1 MTNYQIRESSDY
13 YHGLRL
19 ERKEAQIQRALRSLL
34 EERSLLEDNQLSFL
48 FNQKP
53 EQNISI
59 NTVLDSILTNEIVKI
74 SEIQN
79 INFTLYDID
88 GSLIGSTVSDEE
100 TESLSN
106 QVLTDLEKSEDSK
119 IVITKSDDET
129 LLRSSFSYI
138 FNINEKKLI
147 SLCAAVECIHSYSLI
162 HDDLPAMDDDELRRG
177 NPTTHKKFDE
187 ATAILAGDALQPFA
201 FELISTIKTTDRN
214 IVQMIS
220 SLSEACGYLGMVG
233 GQIKD
238 INSNQIKDVESLD
251 SMHSE
256 KTGRLIQASIETA
269 GILSGLSASDIE
281 SLKEYGGK
289 IGLAFQIQD
298 DIIDIESPASVS
310 GKDQGS
316 DIGKDKT
323 TYPSLVGLEASKV
336 RAQELSNDAKKILQP
351 INKNTDNLDKLADY
365 IVSRKA

>member
-1 MTNYQIRESSDY
+1 MSDFEKLLGSYQARV
-13 YHGLRL
+13 
-19 ERKEAQIQRALRSLL
+19 
-34 EERSLLEDNQLSFL
+34 
-48 FNQKP
+48 NQKLEALLP
-53 EQNISI
+53 DD
-59 NTVLDSILTNEIVKI
+59 DSILI
-74 SEIQN
+74 SAMRYSVLNGGKRLRPILAYLTGELNDTEAEYID
-79 INFTLYDID
+79 TLAS
-88 GSLIGSTVSDEE
+88 SLE
-100 TESLSN
+100 
-106 QVLTDLEKSEDSK
+106 
-119 IVITKSDDET
+119 
-129 LLRSSFSYI
+129 
-138 FNINEKKLI
+138 LI
-147 SLCAAVECIHSYSLI
+147 HCYSLI

-187 ATAILAGDALQPFA
+187 ATAILAGDALQPLA
-201 FELISTIKTTDRN
+201 FELISTIKTSDRN
-214 IVQMIS
+214 KVQMIS

>member
-1 MTNYQIRESSDY
+1 MSEF
-13 YHGLRL
+13 
-19 ERKEAQIQRALRSLL
+19 EKLL
-34 EERSLLEDNQLSFL
+34 ESYQARV
-48 FNQKP
+48 NQKL
-53 EQNISI
+53 E
-59 NTVLDSILTNEIVKI
+59 VLLPDDDSILI
-74 SEIQN
+74 SAMRYSVLNGGKRLRPILAYLTGELNDTEAEYID
-79 INFTLYDID
+79 TLAS
-88 GSLIGSTVSDEE
+88 SLE
-100 TESLSN
+100 
-106 QVLTDLEKSEDSK
+106 
-119 IVITKSDDET
+119 
-129 LLRSSFSYI
+129 
-138 FNINEKKLI
+138 LI
-147 SLCAAVECIHSYSLI
+147 HCYSLI

-187 ATAILAGDALQPFA
+187 ATAILAGDALQPLA
-201 FELISTIKTTDRN
+201 FELISTIKTSDRN
-214 IVQMIS
+214 KVQMIS

-238 INSNQIKDVESLD
+238 MNSNQIKDVESLD

>member
-1 MTNYQIRESSDY
+1 MSDFEKLLGSYQARV
-13 YHGLRL
+13 
-19 ERKEAQIQRALRSLL
+19 
-34 EERSLLEDNQLSFL
+34 
-48 FNQKP
+48 NQKL
-53 EQNISI
+53 E
-59 NTVLDSILTNEIVKI
+59 VLLPDDDSILTSAMRYSVLNGGKRLRPILAYLTGELNDTEAEYID
-74 SEIQN
+74 
-79 INFTLYDID
+79 TLAS
-88 GSLIGSTVSDEE
+88 SLE
-100 TESLSN
+100 
-106 QVLTDLEKSEDSK
+106 
-119 IVITKSDDET
+119 
-129 LLRSSFSYI
+129 
-138 FNINEKKLI
+138 LI
-147 SLCAAVECIHSYSLI
+147 HCYSLI

-201 FELISTIKTTDRN
+201 FELISSIKTSDRN
-214 IVQMIS
+214 KVQMIN
-220 SLSEACGYLGMVG
+220 SLSKACGYLGMVG

-238 INSNQIKDVESLD
+238 INSKQIKDVESLD

-269 GILSGLSASDIE
+269 GILSGLSPSDIE

-336 RAQELSNDAKKILQP
+336 KAQELSNDAKKILQP

>member
-1 MTNYQIRESSDY
+1 MSEF
-13 YHGLRL
+13 
-19 ERKEAQIQRALRSLL
+19 EKLL
-34 EERSLLEDNQLSFL
+34 ESYQARV
-48 FNQKP
+48 NQKL
-53 EQNISI
+53 E
-59 NTVLDSILTNEIVKI
+59 VLLPDDDSILI
-74 SEIQN
+74 SAMRYSVLNGGKRLRPILAYLTGELNDTEAEYID
-79 INFTLYDID
+79 TLAS
-88 GSLIGSTVSDEE
+88 SLE
-100 TESLSN
+100 
-106 QVLTDLEKSEDSK
+106 
-119 IVITKSDDET
+119 
-129 LLRSSFSYI
+129 
-138 FNINEKKLI
+138 LI
-147 SLCAAVECIHSYSLI
+147 HCYSLI

-187 ATAILAGDALQPFA
+187 ATAILAGDALQPLA
-201 FELISTIKTTDRN
+201 FELICTIKTSDRN
-214 IVQMIS
+214 KVQMIS

>member
-1 MTNYQIRESSDY
+1 MSEFEKLLGSYQARV
-13 YHGLRL
+13 
-19 ERKEAQIQRALRSLL
+19 
-34 EERSLLEDNQLSFL
+34 
-48 FNQKP
+48 NQKL
-53 EQNISI
+53 E
-59 NTVLDSILTNEIVKI
+59 VLLPDDDSILI
-74 SEIQN
+74 SAMRYSVLNGGKRLRPILAYLTGELNDTEAEYID
-79 INFTLYDID
+79 TLAS
-88 GSLIGSTVSDEE
+88 SLE
-100 TESLSN
+100 
-106 QVLTDLEKSEDSK
+106 
-119 IVITKSDDET
+119 
-129 LLRSSFSYI
+129 
-138 FNINEKKLI
+138 LI
-147 SLCAAVECIHSYSLI
+147 HCYSLI

-187 ATAILAGDALQPFA
+187 ATAILAGDALQPLA
-201 FELISTIKTTDRN
+201 FELISTIKTSDRN
-214 IVQMIS
+214 KVQMIS

-269 GILSGLSASDIE
+269 GILSGLSTSDIE
-281 SLKEYGGK
+281 SLKEYGEK

>member
-1 MTNYQIRESSDY
+1 MSEF
-13 YHGLRL
+13 
-19 ERKEAQIQRALRSLL
+19 EKLL
-34 EERSLLEDNQLSFL
+34 ESYQARV
-48 FNQKP
+48 NQKL
-53 EQNISI
+53 E
-59 NTVLDSILTNEIVKI
+59 VLLPDDDSILI
-74 SEIQN
+74 SAMRYSVLNGGKRLRPILAYLTAELN
-79 INFTLYDID
+79 DTEAEYMDTLAS
-88 GSLIGSTVSDEE
+88 SLEM
-100 TESLSN
+100 
-106 QVLTDLEKSEDSK
+106 
-119 IVITKSDDET
+119 
-129 LLRSSFSYI
+129 
-138 FNINEKKLI
+138 
-147 SLCAAVECIHSYSLI
+147 IHCYSLI

-187 ATAILAGDALQPFA
+187 ATAILAGDALQPLA
-201 FELISTIKTTDRN
+201 FELISTIKTSDRN
-214 IVQMIS
+214 KVQMIS

>member
-1 MTNYQIRESSDY
+1 MSEF
-13 YHGLRL
+13 
-19 ERKEAQIQRALRSLL
+19 EKLL
-34 EERSLLEDNQLSFL
+34 ESYQARV
-48 FNQKP
+48 NQKL
-53 EQNISI
+53 E
-59 NTVLDSILTNEIVKI
+59 VLLPDDDSILI
-74 SEIQN
+74 SAMRYSVLNGGKRLRPILAYLTGELNDTEAEYID
-79 INFTLYDID
+79 TLAS
-88 GSLIGSTVSDEE
+88 SLE
-100 TESLSN
+100 
-106 QVLTDLEKSEDSK
+106 
-119 IVITKSDDET
+119 
-129 LLRSSFSYI
+129 
-138 FNINEKKLI
+138 LI
-147 SLCAAVECIHSYSLI
+147 HCYSLI

-177 NPTTHKKFDE
+177 NLTTHKKFDE
-187 ATAILAGDALQPFA
+187 ATAILAGDALQPLA
-201 FELISTIKTTDRN
+201 FELISTIKTSDRN
-214 IVQMIS
+214 KVQMIS

-256 KTGRLIQASIETA
+256 KTGSLIQASIETA

-281 SLKEYGGK
+281 SLKEYGEK

>member
-1 MTNYQIRESSDY
+1 MSEF
-13 YHGLRL
+13 
-19 ERKEAQIQRALRSLL
+19 EKLL
-34 EERSLLEDNQLSFL
+34 ESYQARV
-48 FNQKP
+48 NQKL
-53 EQNISI
+53 E
-59 NTVLDSILTNEIVKI
+59 VLLPDDDSILI
-74 SEIQN
+74 SAMRYSVLNGGKRLRPILAYLTGELNDTEAEYID
-79 INFTLYDID
+79 TLAS
-88 GSLIGSTVSDEE
+88 SLE
-100 TESLSN
+100 
-106 QVLTDLEKSEDSK
+106 
-119 IVITKSDDET
+119 
-129 LLRSSFSYI
+129 
-138 FNINEKKLI
+138 LI
-147 SLCAAVECIHSYSLI
+147 HCYSLI

-177 NPTTHKKFDE
+177 NPTTHKKYGE
-187 ATAILAGDALQPFA
+187 ATAILAGDALQPLA
-201 FELISTIKTTDRN
+201 FELISKIKTSDRN
-214 IVQMIS
+214 KVQMIS

-269 GILSGLSASDIE
+269 GILSGLSLSDIE
-281 SLKEYGGK
+281 SLKEYGRK

>member
-1 MTNYQIRESSDY
+1 MSEF
-13 YHGLRL
+13 
-19 ERKEAQIQRALRSLL
+19 EKLL
-34 EERSLLEDNQLSFL
+34 ESYQARV
-48 FNQKP
+48 NQKL
-53 EQNISI
+53 E
-59 NTVLDSILTNEIVKI
+59 VLLPDDDSILI
-74 SEIQN
+74 SAMRYSVLNGGKRLRPILAYLTGELNDTEAEYID
-79 INFTLYDID
+79 TLAS
-88 GSLIGSTVSDEE
+88 SLE
-100 TESLSN
+100 
-106 QVLTDLEKSEDSK
+106 
-119 IVITKSDDET
+119 
-129 LLRSSFSYI
+129 
-138 FNINEKKLI
+138 LI
-147 SLCAAVECIHSYSLI
+147 HCYSLI

-187 ATAILAGDALQPFA
+187 ATAILAGDALQPLA
-201 FELISTIKTTDRN
+201 FELISTIKTSDRN
-214 IVQMIS
+214 KVQMIS

-323 TYPSLVGLEASKV
+323 TYPSLVGLQASKV